1 MVHRRR
7 PSIAKHCMCI
17 TLAFCVVGFAAGC
30 MRSDAAT
37 ELTAT
42 VTAAVDIRLSE
53 RTPSPRPDG
62 TPTAVPQEATDFTET
77 TAELSII
84 VPTQPRGRSGDD
96 ALVSGTLTLSGRCL
110 WIVPAPLYGGYVIIC
125 PEGTRVAVLDG
136 QLSVVQPNGDV
147 FAMVGDVITLG
158 GGEWGGPSVEG
169 CGAPAWGADF

>member
-1 MVHRRR
+1 MVHRLR
-7 PSIAKHCMCI
+7 PSIAKHCICI
-17 TLAFCVVGFAAGC
+17 TLASCVVGFAAGC

-42 VTAAVDIRLSE
+42 VTAAVDIRSSE

-62 TPTAVPQEATDFTET
+62 TPTAVPQKATHFTET

-110 WIVPAPLYGGYVIIC
+110 WIVPAPLYGGYV
-125 PEGTRVAVLDG
+125 PEGTSVTVLDDHV
-136 QLSVVQPNGDV
+136 SVVKPNGDV
-147 FAMVGDVITLG
+147 FARVGDVITLG

-169 CGAPAWGADF
+169 CGAPAWGAEF